1 MNEFG
6 MMEVVDDEEY
16 EKLMSSKKNEAIK
29 DEPTAPVSIPDVE
42 SDAGEKKDE
51 DDEGT
56 DNRSGEKQAH

>member
-1 MNEFG
+1 
-6 MMEVVDDEEY
+6 MEVVDDEEY
-16 EKLMSSKKNEAIK
+16 EKLMSSKKNEEATK

-42 SDAGEKKDE
+42 SDAGAKKDE